1 MLVISEEE
9 AGLLDIKI
17 ALAQQSGTKIVTL
30 IATILVTL
38 CCAA

>member
-1 MLVISEEE
+1 MTEFTT
-9 AGLLDIKI
+9 G
-17 ALAQQSGTKIVTL
+17 